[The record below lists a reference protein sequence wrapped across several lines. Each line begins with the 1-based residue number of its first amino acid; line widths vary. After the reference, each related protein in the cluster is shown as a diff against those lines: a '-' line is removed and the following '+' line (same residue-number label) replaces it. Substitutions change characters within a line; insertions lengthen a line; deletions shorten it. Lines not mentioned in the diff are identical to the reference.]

1 MTHPAILAASLFL
14 LVAYGVDRI
23 GTRRGIPSVMLLI
36 LTGLAARPALDAVD
50 LRLTSLDSLVPI
62 IGTVGLVLIVLEGAF
77 DIRIQRGQARQ
88 VSIACA
94 AAIMGFSLCLMAF
107 GLSGHLLFSLTL
119 AQSLLLAIP
128 LSVISS
134 AVAIP
139 SSAFLP
145 IKGREFVVYESSI
158 SDILGILLFAT
169 VLESDGS
176 AGGILAGILSGGL
189 ASLLVGALCASGL
202 TLALARL
209 DGHIR
214 FIPLLAGLLVLYA
227 GAKMLH
233 LSPLLMVLLFG
244 LVINNLDGFDR
255 LGWFRPLADDQYRKT
270 LFEFKLI
277 TAELT
282 FAVRGFFFI
291 LMGYWTDL
299 NLLAS
304 PLAWLAAALVL
315 AIIFGTR
322 RLMLSLFRLELAD
335 PLAWIA
341 PRGLITILLFLSAR
355 KVLDVPVYLDGAVL
369 IVVFV
374 SAGVIAWGRRNF
386 LRISRPAATENL

>member
-1 MTHPAILAASLFL
+1 MTYPAILAASLFL
-14 LVAYGVDRI
+14 LIAYGVDRV
-23 GTRRGIPSVMLLI
+23 GTRLGIPSVILLI
-36 LTGLAARPALDAVD
+36 LTGLAARPTLDAVD
-50 LRLTSLDSLVPI
+50 LQLTSLDSLVPI
-62 IGTVGLVLIVLEGAF
+62 VGTIGLVLIVLEGAL
-77 DIRIQRGQARQ
+77 DIRLQRGRMRQ
-88 VSIACA
+88 VSIASA
-94 AAIMGFSLCLMAF
+94 AAVIGFSLCLAVF
-107 GLSGHLLFSLTL
+107 GLIGHLLLSLTL

-145 IKGREFVVYESSI
+145 PNGREFVVYESSI

-176 AGGILAGILSGGL
+176 VTGILTGMVSGGL
-189 ASLLVGALCASGL
+189 ASLLVGALCAGGL
-202 TLALARL
+202 TVALARL

-214 FIPLLAGLLVLYA
+214 FIPLLAGLLALYA

-244 LVINNLDGFDR
+244 LVINNLDGIDR
-255 LGWFRPLADDQYRKT
+255 LGWFRPLADEQYRKT
-270 LFEFKLI
+270 LFEFKII

-299 NLLAS
+299 ALLAS
-304 PLAWLAAALVL
+304 PAAWLAAAI
-315 AIIFGTR
+315 AIAVIFGTR
-322 RLMLSLFRLELAD
+322 RPMLRLFRLDLAD
-335 PLAWIA
+335 PLGWIA
-341 PRGLITILLFLSAR
+341 PRGLITVLLFLSAR
-355 KVLDVPVYLDGAVL
+355 KVVELPAYLDGAVL
-369 IVVFV
+369 LLVFG
-374 SAGVIAWGRRNF
+374 SAGLIALGRR
-386 LRISRPAATENL
+386 RAQRTGT

>member
-1 MTHPAILAASLFL
+1 MTYPAILAASIFL
-14 LVAYGVDRI
+14 LLAHGVDRV
-23 GTRRGIPSVMLLI
+23 GTRLGIPSVILLI
-36 LTGLAARPALDAVD
+36 LTGLAARPTLDAVD
-50 LRLTSLDSLVPI
+50 LQLSSLDSLVPI
-62 IGTVGLVLIVLEGAF
+62 VGTIGLVLIVLEGAL
-77 DIRIQRGQARQ
+77 DIRLQRGRMRQ
-88 VSIACA
+88 VSIASA
-94 AAIMGFSLCLMAF
+94 AAVIGFSLCLAVF
-107 GLSGHLLFSLTL
+107 GLIGYLLLSLTL

-145 IKGREFVVYESSI
+145 PDGREFVVYESSI

-176 AGGILAGILSGGL
+176 VTGILTGMVSGGL
-189 ASLLVGALCASGL
+189 ASLLVGALCAGGL
-202 TLALARL
+202 TIALARL

-214 FIPLLAGLLVLYA
+214 FIPLLAGLLALYA

-244 LVINNLDGFDR
+244 LVINNLDGIDR
-255 LGWFRPLADDQYRKT
+255 LGWFRPLADEQYRKT
-270 LFEFKLI
+270 LFEFKII

-299 NLLAS
+299 ALLAS
-304 PLAWLAAALVL
+304 PAAWLAAAL
-315 AIIFGTR
+315 AIAVIFGTR
-322 RLMLSLFRLELAD
+322 RPMLRLFRLDLAD
-335 PLAWIA
+335 PLGWIA
-341 PRGLITILLFLSAR
+341 PRGLITVLLFLSAR
-355 KVLDVPVYLDGAVL
+355 QVVELPAYLDGAVL
-369 IVVFV
+369 LLVFG
-374 SAGVIAWGRRNF
+374 SAGLIALGRR
-386 LRISRPAATENL
+386 RAQRTGT